1 MPCSLIAHY
10 PSVQWFLQHKP
21 PTHPMVITPT
31 ACCGNSLS
39 LHMQSSSLLVE
50 NHVHT
55 AHKWRQSDYC
65 AKFVWFFFFSFVILM
80 TKVRQALHFNDKSPK
95 KVTNSLINLNTHY
108 SRYPPSLKAL
118 EMAVEFVCSILDEI
132 KWRTYYLKDD
142 NVKLWVEVIIAVTL
156 LEAGATVD
164 HLKAIITWS
173 LWNSN
178 CTFFKSKVFEKKH
191 TTTILDIKSPHTP

>member
-10 PSVQWFLQHKP
+10 PTVQWFLQHKP

-39 LHMQSSSLLVE
+39 LHMQSPSLLVE

-55 AHKWRQSDYC
+55 AHKWRQSNYC

-80 TKVRQALHFNDKSPK
+80 TKVRQTLHYM
-95 KVTNSLINLNTHY
+95 TNSLINLNTQY

-118 EMAVEFVCSILDEI
+118 EMAVQFVCSILDEI
-132 KWRTYYLKDD
+132 KWRTHYLKDD
-142 NVKLWVEVIIAVTL
+142 NVKLCLEVIIAVTFL
-156 LEAGATVD
+156 DAVATVD
-164 HLKAIITWS
+164 HLKAIIT
-173 LWNSN
+173 
-178 CTFFKSKVFEKKH
+178 
-191 TTTILDIKSPHTP
+191 

>member
-1 MPCSLIAHY
+1 MLWKLFITTHAILVTIGWKPRAHSAQMTSKWLLCEVCLI
-10 PSVQWFLQHKP
+10 
-21 PTHPMVITPT
+21 
-31 ACCGNSLS
+31 
-39 LHMQSSSLLVE
+39 
-50 NHVHT
+50 
-55 AHKWRQSDYC
+55 
-65 AKFVWFFFFSFVILM
+65 FFFSFVILM

-142 NVKLWVEVIIAVTL
+142 NVKLWVQVIIAVTL
-156 LEAGATVD
+156 LEAVATVD

-191 TTTILDIKSPHTP
+191 TTAILDIKSPHTP

>member
-1 MPCSLIAHY
+1 MTGIIRGGEGDQPHVVETLYHY
-10 PSVQWFLQHKP
+10 TCNPRHYWLKTTCTQRTNHVKV
-21 PTHPMVITPT
+21 TTV
-31 ACCGNSLS
+31 GSLS
-39 LHMQSSSLLVE
+39 
-50 NHVHT
+50 
-55 AHKWRQSDYC
+55 D
-65 AKFVWFFFFSFVILM
+65 FFFSFVILM
-80 TKVRQALHFNDKSPK
+80 TKVRQALQFNDKSPQ

-118 EMAVEFVCSILDEI
+118 QMAVEFVCSILDEM
-132 KWRTYYLKDD
+132 KLRTYYLKDD

-178 CTFFKSKVFEKKH
+178 CTFYKSKVFEKKH
-191 TTTILDIKSPHTP
+191 TTAILDIKSPHTP

>member
-1 MPCSLIAHY
+1 MLWKLFITTHAIPVTIGWKSRAHSAQMTSKWVLCEVCLIF
-10 PSVQWFLQHKP
+10 FLQF
-21 PTHPMVITPT
+21 
-31 ACCGNSLS
+31 C
-39 LHMQSSSLLVE
+39 
-50 NHVHT
+50 
-55 AHKWRQSDYC
+55 
-65 AKFVWFFFFSFVILM
+65 
-80 TKVRQALHFNDKSPK
+80 HFNDKSQASITFFYDRSPK

-132 KWRTYYLKDD
+132 KWRTCYLKDD

-156 LEAGATVD
+156 LEAVATVD

-191 TTTILDIKSPHTP
+191 ITAILDIKSPHTP

>member
-1 MPCSLIAHY
+1 
-10 PSVQWFLQHKP
+10 
-21 PTHPMVITPT
+21 
-31 ACCGNSLS
+31 
-39 LHMQSSSLLVE
+39 MQSPSLLVE
-50 NHVHT
+50 NHLHT
-55 AHKWRQSDYC
+55 AHKWRQSEYC
-65 AKFVWFFFFSFVILM
+65 AKFVWFFFLQFC
-80 TKVRQALHFNDKSPK
+80 HFNDKSQASITFFYDKSPK

-142 NVKLWVEVIIAVTL
+142 NVKLWVQVIIAVTL
-156 LEAGATVD
+156 LEAVATVD

-191 TTTILDIKSPHTP
+191 TTAILDIKSPHTP